1 MKKLTASDA
10 APFDFFGASLAVS
23 GNTAVV
29 GAVGAAA
36 SGAAYLFERDE
47 GGTENWGEVKKLT
60 APDPEA
66 GDNFGVGVAV
76 SGDTAVVGAIGDDA
90 GGIGFATGAAFVF
103 GRDQGGADN
112 WGELKKLIASDAE
125 AGDEFGTSVAISGD
139 TAVVGKPR
147 DDAGGSLA
155 GAAYVFGRN
164 EGGADNWGE
173 ANKLTASDAETGDR
187 LGRVAVSGDTA
198 IAGAHGE
205 DAGGADAGAAYI
217 FDLLQPKPTPTPTP
231 TPKPPDGDTD
241 GDTIPNSSDPDDDN
255 DGCTDVAEL
264 DPKSEAVTGGGRD
277 PHSYWDFMDMWVNKQ
292 KDRRVNI
299 IDIGAIV
306 SRLFTAGD
314 LGGDPLDP
322 PQDLTSYHVSAD
334 RSPPEE
340 GANLWN
346 AGPADGNINI
356 IEIGLAVVQFGHN
369 CSGLP

>member
-1 MKKLTASDA
+1 MQLKRVPITL
-10 APFDFFGASLAVS
+10 GMLAV
-23 GNTAVV
+23 VV
-29 GAVGAAA
+29 AGGLFLGPAGFGPGERSAEAVGL
-36 SGAAYLFERDE
+36 S
-47 GGTENWGEVKKLT
+47 EVKKLLASDAQT
-60 APDPEA
+60 
-66 GDNFGVGVAV
+66 GDGFGSVAV
-76 SGDTAVVGAIGDDA
+76 SGDIAFVGAFQEDGA
-90 GGIGFATGAAFVF
+90 GSQAGAAYIYQR
-103 GRDQGGADN
+103 GLGGADN
-112 WGELKKLIASDAE
+112 WGELKKVIASDAE
-125 AGDEFGTSVAISGD
+125 AGDEFGASVAISGD

-155 GAAYVFGRN
+155 GAAYVFGRDQ
-164 EGGADNWGE
+164 GGVDNWGE

-187 LGRVAVSGDTA
+187 LGGVAVSGDTA
-198 IAGAHGE
+198 IAGAPRE
-205 DAGGADAGAAYI
+205 DAAGADAGAAYI

-306 SRLFTAGD
+306 PRFFTAGD
-314 LGGDPLDP
+314 PGGDPLDP
-322 PQDLTSYHVSAD
+322 PQDLTTYHVSAD

-346 AGPADGNINI
+346 AGPPDGGINI